1 MKSGKFGWLL
11 QSMSGVL
18 LVFLLGIHWVAQ
30 HYIAEG
36 GLRTYQD
43 VVNYLQNPLVFLL
56 ESIFLILAT
65 LHALL
70 GARAILLD
78 LGMGK
83 RAGRVVS
90 WGLSILGA
98 ATIWYGLDL
107 LKAITVLR

>member
-1 MKSGKFGWLL
+1 VKLAKFGWFMQVL
-11 QSMSGVL
+11 SGVL
-18 LVFLLGIHWVAQ
+18 LVFLLGLHWVAQ
-30 HYIAEG
+30 HYIAVG

-43 VVNYLQNPLVFLL
+43 VVSYLRNPLVFLL
-56 ESIFLILAT
+56 ESMFLILVT

-70 GARAILLD
+70 GVRAILVD

-98 ATIWYGLDL
+98 AAIWYGLDL
-107 LKAITVLR
+107 LVAITVLR